1 MKRILAF
8 LFVST
13 AMPVVAT
20 AQDETAKSIL
30 EQYEEFRPSDAELA
44 MYELDW
50 APSLE
55 VAKTRA
61 AREKR
66 PILLVVIH
74 AQYGDIH
81 SGHC

>member
-1 MKRILAF
+1 MKRTLVF
-8 LFVST
+8 LFASI
-13 AMPVVAT
+13 AMPTLAT
-20 AQDETAKSIL
+20 AQDETAKSVL
-30 EQYEEFRPSDAELA
+30 GQYEEFRPSDAKLA

-50 APSLE
+50 APTLE
-55 VAKTRA
+55 AAKTRA

-81 SGHC
+81 AGHC

>member
-1 MKRILAF
+1 MNRTLA
-8 LFVST
+8 LLIVST
-13 AMPVVAT
+13 TMPVVAT
-20 AQDETAKSIL
+20 AQDETARSVL

-50 APSLE
+50 APSLSF
-55 VAKTRA
+55 AKTRA

-74 AQYGDIH
+74 AQYGNIH